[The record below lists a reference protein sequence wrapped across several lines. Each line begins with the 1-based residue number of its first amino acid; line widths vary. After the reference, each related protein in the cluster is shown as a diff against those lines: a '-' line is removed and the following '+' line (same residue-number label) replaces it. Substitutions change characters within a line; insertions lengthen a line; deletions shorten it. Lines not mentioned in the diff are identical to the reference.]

1 MPQEKAAQTII
12 LKQKATAEALL
23 KALYT
28 LAKELHD
35 QQEYKAA
42 HRTFIGE
49 TNFNDFMATKDYKGN
64 YEFINGS
71 LNIDKVKDYLT
82 KRGIGFTTRIVGG
95 ETQLFFDMKNQEVVK
110 NALINAVAEITED
123 PKGFL
128 NEVLE
133 SPTRGMKLQDKI
145 SYYEKN
151 VVYKGIT
158 PVIDKQLGKGKEK
171 AK

>member
-49 TNFNDFMATKDYKGN
+49 TNFNDFMAFLRRTQARSREI
-64 YEFINGS
+64 YEAI
-71 LNIDKVKDYLT
+71 
-82 KRGIGFTTRIVGG
+82 
-95 ETQLFFDMKNQEVVK
+95 MKQ
-110 NALINAVAEITED
+110 I
-123 PKGFL
+123 
-128 NEVLE
+128 
-133 SPTRGMKLQDKI
+133 
-145 SYYEKN
+145 
-151 VVYKGIT
+151 
-158 PVIDKQLGKGKEK
+158 
-171 AK
+171 